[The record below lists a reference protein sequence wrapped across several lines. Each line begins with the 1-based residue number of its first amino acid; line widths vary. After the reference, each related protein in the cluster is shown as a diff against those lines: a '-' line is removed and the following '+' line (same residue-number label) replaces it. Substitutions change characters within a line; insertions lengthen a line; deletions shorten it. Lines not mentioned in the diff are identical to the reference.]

1 METERDSA
9 PPGITALGRQML
21 STVLSALHTRGELFV
36 TELEEEKTRV
46 VELLIWAMAAG
57 FLGMMFLALFTGVVI
72 WLFPT
77 RELRIY
83 AAAGFCVLYLAGAV
97 FAFMNLKSLIKHGP
111 PPFTDTI
118 NELKKD
124 RACLESSQ

>member
-1 METERDSA
+1 
-9 PPGITALGRQML
+9 ML

-57 FLGMMFLALFTGVVI
+57 FLGMMFLALFTTVI
-72 WLFPT
+72 ILLFPSP
-77 RELRIY
+77 LRIY

-111 PPFTDTI
+111 PPFGDTI